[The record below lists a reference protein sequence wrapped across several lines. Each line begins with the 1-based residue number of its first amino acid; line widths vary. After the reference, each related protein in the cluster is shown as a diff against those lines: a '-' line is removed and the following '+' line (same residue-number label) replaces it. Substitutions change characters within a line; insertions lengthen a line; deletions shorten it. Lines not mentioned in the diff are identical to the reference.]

1 MSKQFPVNSE
11 FINNEWVCMTC
22 RSRSI
27 LCSCAWAGVRLINDK
42 LHAYDVSLGNLQN
55 MISKLTDRFIV
66 IDWQL
71 PINFKDITDRINKVE
86 NICGEL
92 EQELLDQ
99 QNLDEQFSEQIQNNY
114 EDQIKI
120 RDEEIRI
127 LRKER
132 DDKERHC
139 REYRTI
145 INVQEKRIAELS
157 TNTIHHP
164 LA

>member
-1 MSKQFPVNSE
+1 MSKKFPVNSE

-42 LHAYDVSLGNLQN
+42 LHDYDASLTNLHYAISHCVSDEKWNAKLKDWLSL
-55 MISKLTDRFIV
+55 SKRLD
-66 IDWQL
+66 
-71 PINFKDITDRINKVE
+71 KVE
-86 NICGEL
+86 NICGKL

-99 QNLDEQFSEQIQNNY
+99 QNLDEQFSEQIENNY
-114 EDQIKI
+114 EDQIRI
-120 RDEEIRI
+120 RDEEIRV
-127 LRKER
+127 LRKKL

-139 REYRTI
+139 REYRR
-145 INVQEKRIAELS
+145 VLDEREKKIADLANNLP
-157 TNTIHHP
+157 TMHHP